1 MCVAPVCVAV
11 AVAVAVAVN
20 VAVNVWLWLWLPR
33 FMFQKMVGLTFVALG
48 HVSERVA
55 AAVAELK
62 QMLQEL
68 QLKLNGDTP
77 LLELCDIV
85 DAHTKRATCVSPSR
99 RVCTMER
106 CVRWRLIPHV
116 AGRRYVV
123 QDHLESLALA
133 ACRDYDKSQ
142 ALGLLHAFQSQL
154 IEPLD
159 SLFSQFEV
167 R

>member
-55 AAVAELK
+55 AAVSELK

-85 DAHTKRATCVSPSR
+85 DAHTKRATYVSPSC
-99 RVCTMER
+99 RVCVTWNDV
-106 CVRWRLIPHV
+106 C
-116 AGRRYVV
+116 AG
-123 QDHLESLALA
+123 
-133 ACRDYDKSQ
+133 
-142 ALGLLHAFQSQL
+142 G
-154 IEPLD
+154 
-159 SLFSQFEV
+159 
-167 R
+167 